1 MAGHRIDH
9 ERAAAFVGHVLPIDI
24 AAFAEQGHGQV
35 AQAART
41 DAAVVDVFLGFS
53 GSHHITKTFVLRAR
67 KGGQHHGRGADER
80 DRSQVFARVKRQSRD
95 QAGVD
100 AVGVKNHRKGVA
112 IRGRGSDRRRADR
125 AGRAALVLDDDVL
138 TELLR
143 QRHSQNACHLID
155 RATGRKHRHELDRL
169 ARPGGLR
176 PGGRCSSQ
184 RRTDTGHASGGLGG
198 LQNPVFHHDV
208 GL

>member
-41 DAAVVDVFLGFS
+41 DAAVVDVFLGF
-53 GSHHITKTFVLRAR
+53 GRSHHITKIFVLRAR

-80 DRSQVFARVKRQSRD
+80 HRRQVFARVKRQARD
-95 QAGVD
+95 QTGVD
-100 AVGVKNHRKGVA
+100 AVRVKDHGKGVT
-112 IRGRGSDRRRADR
+112 ISGRGSHCRCAYR
-125 AGRAALVLDDDVL
+125 AGRAAFVLDDDGL
-138 TELLR
+138 SELLR
-143 QRHSQNACHLID
+143 QGHRQNARHLID
-155 RATGRKHRHELDRL
+155 RAAGRKHRHELDWL

-184 RRTDTGHASGGLGG
+184 RRTDTGHASDGLGG
-198 LQNPVFHHDV
+198 LQNPVFHHDAC
-208 GL
+208 L